1 VCGADDSQELKHPTI
16 ATTIATAIAIAIAT
30 TMSHP

>member
-16 ATTIATAIAIAIAT
+16 ATTIATAIAIAT